1 MPVDSLKDFL
11 NSRAVRYV
19 SIHHS
24 PAYTGRELAEVG
36 YIPRRRL
43 AKTAILRVD
52 GTLVMVVLPS
62 SHKMDFERIKE
73 VWNARHVEAISEH
86 ALRAMYPHCSKNGVP
101 PFGNLYGMEV
111 YVAEALAEQA
121 IEIAFNTGSTGEV
134 ITMAYRDYAA
144 LVEPSVIP
152 LPTINRYYAELSA
165 IVPDSAGELLES
177 HERCFLGISLEH
189 ANSYGARLE
198 ASLEWISKRFS
209 RCAVFVADGIH
220 RHTLQLIHPGL
231 SGVKALDRALRL
243 GRAFLEQE
251 RHVFDGY
258 SSACSFEFS
267 FCSEIQSLSDYAE
280 CYEQLKH
287 LFRGDRSFKTSIES
301 FADTFASRQVTAMNG
316 KTAYLADLSTA
327 YLLEELAAFTCLA
340 SSGWPVMVYPGS
352 IGPLEA
358 IAQGLHPGVPEPL
371 RRLINVSI
379 AQKKRRR

>member
-1 MPVDSLKDFL
+1 MLVDPVKDFL

-52 GTLVMVVLPS
+52 GALVMVVLPS
-62 SHKMDFERIKE
+62 SHNIDFERIKE

-86 ALRAMYPHCSKNGVP
+86 AFRAMYPHCSKNGVL
-101 PFGNLYGMEV
+101 PFGNVYGMEV

-121 IEIAFNTGSTGEV
+121 IEIAFNAGSTGEV

-165 IVPDSAGELLES
+165 IVPEGALLES
-177 HERCFLGISLEH
+177 HERCFLGISLEN

-198 ASLEWISKRFS
+198 ASLEWITKRFS

-251 RHVFDGY
+251 RHVFDRY
-258 SSACSFEFS
+258 SSACNFEFI

-287 LFRGDRSFKTSIES
+287 LFRSDRSFKTSIES
-301 FADTFASRQVTAMNG
+301 FADPFARRQVSALNG
-316 KTAYLADLSTA
+316 KAAYLADLSTA

-340 SSGWPVMVYPGS
+340 SGGWSVMVYPGS

-371 RRLINVSI
+371 RRLINVSL